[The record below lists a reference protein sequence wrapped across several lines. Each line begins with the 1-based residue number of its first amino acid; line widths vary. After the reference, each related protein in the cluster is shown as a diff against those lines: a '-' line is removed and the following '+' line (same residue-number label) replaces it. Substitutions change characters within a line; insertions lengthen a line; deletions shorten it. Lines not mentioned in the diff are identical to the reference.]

1 MRFQHAFESFLYVM
15 DVSRPYIELKPCNGQ
30 LPINVETFNRE
41 TFVRESGSVD
51 DFQQT
56 LVFLAIAP
64 KVLVIL
70 NLKPATLSIDE

>member
-1 MRFQHAFESFLYVM
+1 MRVFCTLWM
-15 DVSRPYIELKPCNGQ
+15 DVSRPYIELRPCNGQ
-30 LPINVETFNRE
+30 LPINVETFIRE

>member
-1 MRFQHAFESFLYVM
+1 MRFKHEYESFLYVM

>member
-1 MRFQHAFESFLYVM
+1 M
-15 DVSRPYIELKPCNGQ
+15 DVSRPYIELRPYNGQ

-41 TFVRESGSVD
+41 TFVREVRERGSVD